1 MLERQIMVQRDVSY
15 TPDES
20 SATESRTS
28 MLTASRFP
36 RGHEIAQKL
45 TKDGKILG
53 RTVGRNY
60 ADESNPR
67 GFGRG
72 GITRLVVV

>member
-1 MLERQIMVQRDVSY
+1 MAERDVSY

-20 SATESRTS
+20 SATEPRTS

-36 RGHEIAQKL
+36 HGHEVAQKL
-45 TKDGKILG
+45 TKYAKILR

-72 GITRLVVV
+72 GITRPVMG